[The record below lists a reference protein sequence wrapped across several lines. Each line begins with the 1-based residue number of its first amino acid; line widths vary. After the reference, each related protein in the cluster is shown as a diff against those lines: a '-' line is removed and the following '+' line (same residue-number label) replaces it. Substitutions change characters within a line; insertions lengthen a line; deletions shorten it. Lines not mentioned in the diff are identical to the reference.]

1 MKNIDVY
8 ARSRRHNG
16 LILHRQPLPFVPRL
30 VLAFQKAAAST
41 ANSGGRGGA
50 SGNRERGWRERGS
63 KRKRAKERQTYRQTE
78 KVGGGE
84 REKRAE
90 CAPRGSAT
98 LGGSFVVCGPG
109 AKGGTGE
116 DQNRGVAWWI
126 GEHGGYRERESGG
139 GASAAEGKGNRERLG
154 FGVEFDPPVEV
165 LFRHCDNSN
174 NAGLTGTVH
183 EGMKARGG
191 MPEGSGASLR
201 RRSTPPISF
210 ATSKQA
216 SRASSLYVPVGT
228 LVCALCAGLFAVPI
242 PSASFHL
249 SLFHTN
255 TATLHRAWTRL
266 HRKRVYHTFSSAPR
280 DSCLCTFA
288 NAKSL
293 IIKQDFINSKDR
305 VPYISQ

>member
-1 MKNIDVY
+1 MN
-8 ARSRRHNG
+8 
-16 LILHRQPLPFVPRL
+16 
-30 VLAFQKAAAST
+30 
-41 ANSGGRGGA
+41 
-50 SGNRERGWRERGS
+50 
-63 KRKRAKERQTYRQTE
+63 TE
-78 KVGGGE
+78 
-84 REKRAE
+84 
-90 CAPRGSAT
+90 
-98 LGGSFVVCGPG
+98 
-109 AKGGTGE
+109 
-116 DQNRGVAWWI
+116 
-126 GEHGGYRERESGG
+126 GYRGRESGG

-201 RRSTPPISF
+201 RRSTHLISF

-216 SRASSLYVPVGT
+216 SHASSQYIPVGT

-249 SLFHTN
+249 SLLLHTN
-255 TATLHRAWTRL
+255 TATQHRARTRSPKARL
-266 HRKRVYHTFSSAPR
+266 LCFFKRSAR
-280 DSCLCTFA
+280 QLSIRTFA

-293 IIKQDFINSKDR
+293 IIEQDCFINKRDR
-305 VPYISQ
+305 AAQNIS